1 MAEIG
6 LELWMWKL
14 GGCFLFFTTTN
25 RDAEIMSVVLNMANM
40 QYEHYNGEIRRYQ
53 PTFEF
58 R

>member
-1 MAEIG
+1 MAETG

-14 GGCFLFFTTTN
+14 GGCFLFFTTTD
-25 RDAEIMSVVLNMANM
+25 RDAEIMSVVLNMVNM
-40 QYEHYNGEIRRYQ
+40 QYEHYSGEIQRYQ